1 MSKPPFIRVIAICV
15 FRIAER
21 ILVFE
26 AFDSVKETPFYRPL
40 GGGVEPGETTRE
52 LPLGELDPRSL
63 AVDRLLH
70 TFGTPIHVAAPGLIA
85 FGGKPFARLM
95 IAQDTGSA
103 IVGPARGD
111 LFFGSGDRAG
121 EMAGGVRH
129 AAQFY
134 ALLPRRLAEEAA

>member
-1 MSKPPFIRVIAICV
+1 MRENRSYIF
-15 FRIAER
+15 FREAEVTDDR
-21 ILVFE
+21 LG
-26 AFDSVKETPFYRPL
+26 PL
-40 GGGVEPGETTRE
+40 AAAKVALEPG
-52 LPLGELDPRSL
+52 RSL
-63 AVDRLLH
+63 AVDRRFH
-70 TFGTPIHVAAPGLIA
+70 SFGTPIFVSALGLRD
-85 FGGKPFARLM
+85 FDDPRPFARLM

-134 ALLPRRLAEEAA
+134 ALLPRRLAENAA